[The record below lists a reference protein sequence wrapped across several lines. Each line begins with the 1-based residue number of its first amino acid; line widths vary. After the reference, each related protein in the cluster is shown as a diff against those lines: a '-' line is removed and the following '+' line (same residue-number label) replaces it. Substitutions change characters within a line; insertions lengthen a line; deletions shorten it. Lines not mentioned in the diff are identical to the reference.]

1 MRTLLD
7 AAGPGFLVCAYLG
20 RLPAAMNQLGLLLVV
35 SAAGRSL
42 ALAGAVV
49 AAVGLGTAFG
59 APFIGR
65 LHDRAG
71 AWRVTTCALVIQ
83 MAALI
88 AIWGALSRALAD
100 WIILVAGA
108 IMGMANPQAGSVARA
123 VWSSI
128 ARAGGPPVRAL
139 RIVRVG
145 MGWET
150 AADETSFV
158 IGPVAAGGLVVL
170 LGARGTVVAL
180 GALTL
185 LGEGLF
191 VAWLLAHRRIGRS
204 GPDRARSDGDRSA
217 LRGASSGAPV
227 GDLLP
232 VLFTVMGIGVVFGT
246 TQTALT
252 AVHAAHGT
260 PGLTGPVYGSMGIT
274 SALVGFMSPGLRIGR
289 LRKTAVGGA
298 IVLLCSLAL
307 MSVPSTALAEAVIL
321 CLGAAVGM
329 TLVTCYS
336 RVEELAP
343 AGRVT
348 GVMAMA
354 STGSATTCISGTCP
368 PRWPAGASW
377 SSPWSRPVGRVC
389 GAVAERGWRAVPAED
404 GCSSTGCLAPHRC
417 RPIRPTQPGTARAIG
432 AISAMPSRPQAGR
445 LSGERVRAGSRSTT
459 SPRAVSMASM
469 TSSPSL
475 TPEAL
480 TFSVSCSGR
489 EAPTRAAET

>member
-128 ARAGGPPVRAL
+128 ARAGGPPARAL

-217 LRGASSGAPV
+217 PRGASSGAPV

-232 VLFTVMGIGVVFGT
+232 VLLTVMGIGVVFGT

-307 MSVPSTALAEAVIL
+307 MSVPSTTLAEAVIL

-354 STGSATTCISGTCP
+354 STGNVLGVSVGSMVTGAIGDDLHLGNL
-368 PRWPAGASW
+368 PA
-377 SSPWSRPVGRVC
+377 
-389 GAVAERGWRAVPAED
+389 AVAG
-404 GCSSTGCLAPHRC
+404 GCIVVVALVEAC
-417 RPIRPTQPGTARAIG
+417 
-432 AISAMPSRPQAGR
+432 
-445 LSGERVRAGSRSTT
+445 RAGLR
-459 SPRAVSMASM
+459 
-469 TSSPSL
+469 
-475 TPEAL
+475 
-480 TFSVSCSGR
+480 GR
-489 EAPTRAAET
+489 R

>member
-88 AIWGALSRALAD
+88 AIWGAVSRALAD

-128 ARAGGPPVRAL
+128 ARATDQPARAL
-139 RIVRVG
+139 RIIRIG

-158 IGPVAAGGLVVL
+158 IGPAAAGGLVAL
-170 LGARGTVVAL
+170 LGARGAVVAL
-180 GALTL
+180 AAVTLAGEGVFVLWL
-185 LGEGLF
+185 LG
-191 VAWLLAHRRIGRS
+191 HREIARPCAD
-204 GPDRARSDGDRSA
+204 GPGDPARRDRRARTA
-217 LRGASSGAPV
+217 AASMRPLAPV
-227 GDLLP
+227 L
-232 VLFTVMGIGVVFGT
+232 TVVVCVGVVFGT

-260 PGLTGPVYGSMGIT
+260 PGLTGPVYGSMGLT
-274 SALVGFMSPGLRIGR
+274 SAAAGLVSPGLRAGR
-289 LRKTAVGGA
+289 LGKTAVGGLA
-298 IVLLCSLAL
+298 VLLCSTAL
-307 MSVPSTALAEAVIL
+307 TSVPPTVLTEIVIL

-329 TLVTCYS
+329 MLVTCYS
-336 RVEELAP
+336 RVEELSP
-343 AGRVT
+343 ADQVT
-348 GVMAMA
+348 GVMTVA
-354 STGSATTCISGTCP
+354 STCNVLGVSLGSVI
-368 PRWPAGASW
+368 
-377 SSPWSRPVGRVC
+377 
-389 GAVAERGWRAVPAED
+389 
-404 GCSSTGCLAPHRC
+404 TG
-417 RPIRPTQPGTARAIG
+417 AIG
-432 AISAMPSRPQAGR
+432 ENLHLGNAPAAIAGGCVTALALGEAAVRRHGRRARRHGRSRHPDQDG
-445 LSGERVRAGSRSTT
+445 
-459 SPRAVSMASM
+459 
-469 TSSPSL
+469 
-475 TPEAL
+475 
-480 TFSVSCSGR
+480 
-489 EAPTRAAET
+489 